1 MLKRTFKCYEKHNS
15 RFALEHRY
23 YWGVAIDN
31 VTVININLAVGLSVD
46 YSAHIGHHFMVSSGT
61 RAQRVKKSL
70 SEMGAPV
77 FNGATSTFLAVA
89 LLGASQSY
97 VFIAMF
103 KQFFLTVLFGVMHG
117 LVFLPTMLIYLGPPS
132 QNGDGV
138 SGAAVVEIM
147 SKA

>member
-1 MLKRTFKCYEKHNS
+1 MIITQCEIESLDSFM
-15 RFALEHRY
+15 
-23 YWGVAIDN
+23 AITN
-31 VTVININLAVGLSVD
+31 N
-46 YSAHIGHHFMVSSGT
+46 
-61 RAQRVKKSL
+61 KSL
-70 SEMGAPV
+70 TKTIGVEGTKTNAIYDT
-77 FNGATSTFLAVA
+77 GATSTFLAVA

-132 QNGDGV
+132 QNDDGV